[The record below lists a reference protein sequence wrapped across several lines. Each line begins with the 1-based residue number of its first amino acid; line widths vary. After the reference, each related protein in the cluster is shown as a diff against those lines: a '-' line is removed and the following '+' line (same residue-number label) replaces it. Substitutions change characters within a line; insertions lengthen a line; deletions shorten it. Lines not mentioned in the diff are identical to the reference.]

1 MGKFR
6 VLGSRTLVYYTE
18 VEAPNASEAYD
29 IAETVELHN
38 WNPIEDD
45 YVMEVLEVLPVEEE
59 DNV

>member
-6 VLGSRTLVYYTE
+6 VIGSRTLVYYTD
-18 VEAPNASEAYD
+18 VEAPDVSEAYD

-45 YVMEVLEVLPVEEE
+45 YQMEVLEVFPEEVE
-59 DNV
+59 